1 MKRHFTRPARRL
13 LAAAESTLLAR
24 EFFTLALVL
33 LVATAVWGF
42 IALADA
48 VVEGGTRAV
57 DTALLLAL
65 RSPTDQADPLGPK
78 WLEELFRNFSALG
91 SVAVLLFIS
100 LSIAGFLA
108 LQRKSHELLL
118 LAVAVSGGLLLG
130 NALKVGF
137 DRPRPDLVPH
147 GDYVTTA
154 SFPSGHSMLATVTYL
169 TLGALLAR
177 ITPDRRTKLYVL
189 VVAIALSFLI
199 GLSRVYLGVHWPSD
213 VVAGWMAG
221 AAWALLWWLVAR
233 WLQRRRRLGQG
244 RREPRL

>member
-1 MKRHFTRPARRL
+1 MKPPFPSRASRL
-13 LAAAESTLLAR
+13 FASVGSAVTAR
-24 EFFTLALVL
+24 ELHALVL
-33 LVATAVWGF
+33 ALLMATAAWGF

-48 VVEGGTRAV
+48 VAEGGTRSV

-65 RSPTDQADPLGPK
+65 RDPGDRTDPLGPP
-78 WLEELFRNFSALG
+78 WVEEMFRNFSALG
-91 SVAVLLFIS
+91 SVAVLLFMS

-118 LAVAVSGGLLLG
+118 LAVAVCGGLLL
-130 NALKVGF
+130 NHALKAGF

-154 SFPSGHSMLATVTYL
+154 SFPSGHSMMAIITYL

-189 VVAIALSFLI
+189 AVAIVLSFLI

-213 VVAGWMAG
+213 VAAGWMAG
-221 AAWALLWWLVAR
+221 AAWALLWWLIAR
-233 WLQRRRRLGQG
+233 WLQRRRML
-244 RREPRL
+244 RENA